1 MWLRNRCFFFANGVI
16 SRNLTGFPSLRP
28 LRAPEFPVRKGFSL
42 LELLSVLGLLG
53 VLAAL
58 SFPAW
63 RSLLSS
69 GARRTGESRIMDAVE
84 HARSEA
90 ISSGREVWV
99 VFRHNGSKGPDADRI
114 MAREGGKI
122 VPLSG
127 WNRLP
132 QGITFHTGSQAIP
145 DARPPKEILE
155 TAENLPCAQDSF
167 GAVMFLRSGTVGWPK
182 PGAESLCIPL
192 DSKGGR
198 SLITLS
204 RGTGRASI
212 SQPQGANQ

>member
-1 MWLRNRCFFFANGVI
+1 MI

-28 LRAPEFPVRKGFSL
+28 LRAPKLPVRKGFSL

-53 VLAAL
+53 MLAAL

-63 RSLLSS
+63 RPLLNSS
-69 GARRTGESRIMDAVE
+69 ARRTGESRIMDAVE

-99 VFRHNGSKGPDADRI
+99 VFRHNGAKGPDADRI
-114 MAREGGKI
+114 LAREGGKI
-122 VPLSG
+122 VPLGG

-132 QGITFHTGSQAIP
+132 QGITFHAGSKAIP
-145 DARPPKEILE
+145 DARPPREILE
-155 TAENLPCAQDSF
+155 TADNPPSVQDSF

-182 PGAESLCIPL
+182 PGAESLRIPL
-192 DSKGGR
+192 DSMGGT

-212 SQPQGANQ
+212 SQPQGGTQ

>member
-1 MWLRNRCFFFANGVI
+1 
-16 SRNLTGFPSLRP
+16 
-28 LRAPEFPVRKGFSL
+28 
-42 LELLSVLGLLG
+42 
-53 VLAAL
+53 
-58 SFPAW
+58 
-63 RSLLSS
+63 
-69 GARRTGESRIMDAVE
+69 MDAVE

-99 VFRHNGSKGPDADRI
+99 VFRHNGAAKGPDADRI

-122 VPLSG
+122 VPLGG

-155 TAENLPCAQDSF
+155 TADNPPFAQDSF

-212 SQPQGANQ
+212 SQPQGVNQ

>member
-1 MWLRNRCFFFANGVI
+1 MSCSPSCYVSPGSGPVLRRSACWCRPVPGVVAGKVFFFANGVI

-28 LRAPEFPVRKGFSL
+28 LCAPELPVRKGFSL

-69 GARRTGESRIMDAVE
+69 GARRTGESRIMDVVE

-99 VFRHNGSKGPDADRI
+99 VFRHNGAKGPDADRI
-114 MAREGGKI
+114 MAREGAKV
-122 VPLSG
+122 VPLGG

-132 QGITFHTGSQAIP
+132 QGITFHTGSKAIP
-145 DARPPKEILE
+145 DA
-155 TAENLPCAQDSF
+155 LPQRRFWRRLTIQPVC
-167 GAVMFLRSGTVGWPK
+167 R
-182 PGAESLCIPL
+182 IP
-192 DSKGGR
+192 SER
-198 SLITLS
+198 
-204 RGTGRASI
+204 
-212 SQPQGANQ
+212 

>member
-1 MWLRNRCFFFANGVI
+1 
-16 SRNLTGFPSLRP
+16 
-28 LRAPEFPVRKGFSL
+28 
-42 LELLSVLGLLG
+42 
-53 VLAAL
+53 
-58 SFPAW
+58 
-63 RSLLSS
+63 
-69 GARRTGESRIMDAVE
+69 MDAVE

-99 VFRHNGSKGPDADRI
+99 VFRHYGAKGPDADRI

-155 TAENLPCAQDSF
+155 TADNPPCGQDSF
-167 GAVMFLRSGTVGWPK
+167 GALMFLRSGTVGWPK
-182 PGAESLCIPL
+182 PGAESLCLPL

-212 SQPQGANQ
+212 SHPQGANQ